1 MTADQ
6 DVQSA
11 ALCRDMC
18 RRLQLFGFDRRRV
31 VDRVMQRLEIG
42 QQRYGELDLS
52 APRNWR
58 AERCEERLD
67 ALVYDVC
74 EELAAEDLARAE
86 LREAALREMLE
97 WQGHQRTAISTESAE
112 IAKGEPI
119 RIALDDLDDRPYAGW
134 DLSDVEVG

>member
-1 MTADQ
+1 MSADH

-31 VDRVMQRLEIG
+31 VDRVMQRLELG

-58 AERCEERLD
+58 AERFEERID

-74 EELAAEDLARAE
+74 EELTAEDNERAG
-86 LREAALREMLE
+86 LRESALREILE
-97 WQGHQRTAISTESAE
+97 WQGHQRTAVSNEST
-112 IAKGEPI
+112 
-119 RIALDDLDDRPYAGW
+119 RIALEDLDDSEPYASW